1 MSKRPSH
8 SKTSTYTGPARRRPA
23 AANNGSAHVAAKQ
36 SFSALA
42 ANPSQQDASLLI
54 FKKTPLE
61 GAFVISSVSRMD
73 ARGSFARLWCQKQFG
88 ENGLET
94 DFVQLSLSRT
104 MKRGT
109 LRGLHFQREPHAE
122 VKLVRCVC
130 GAIFDV
136 IVDLRPNSPTYGRH
150 LSVVL
155 EPDTNLALYI
165 PKGFAHG
172 FQALEDDSQVLYQMS
187 EYYNA
192 EASSGI
198 RWNDP
203 VLGIDWPIRNPF
215 VSDRDQSYPDSG
227 VIKK

>member
-1 MSKRPSH
+1 
-8 SKTSTYTGPARRRPA
+8 
-23 AANNGSAHVAAKQ
+23 
-36 SFSALA
+36 
-42 ANPSQQDASLLI
+42 
-54 FKKTPLE
+54 
-61 GAFVISSVSRMD
+61 MD

-122 VKLVRCVC
+122 VKLVRCVR
-130 GAIFDV
+130 GSIFDV
-136 IVDLRPNSPTYGRH
+136 IVDLRPNSSTYGRH

-203 VLGIDWPIRNPF
+203 ALGIDWPIRHPF